1 MNKTIAITLLTTSLL
16 AGTAGTFAGEPAGR
30 SLIESHL
37 SIIPDGYDLVE
48 ATGSGKRVRG
58 KLRYN
63 HTHEGKIYIF
73 ANRTNRD
80 LFVFDPDRYLP
91 TP

>member
-48 ATGSGKRVRG
+48 ATGSGKTGSRKAQIQPHPRRQDLY
-58 KLRYN
+58 LRQPY
-63 HTHEGKIYIF
+63 E
-73 ANRTNRD
+73 
-80 LFVFDPDRYLP
+80 P
-91 TP
+91 